1 MQICNDI
8 TLKHHSNEKILG
20 VTIDNKLSFDEY
32 FINIYQTANK
42 KLELD
47 NIFLKKLLQNLVNE
61 P

>member
-8 TLKHHSNEKILG
+8 TLKHHSYQKILG

-32 FINIYQTANK
+32 IINIYQTANK
-42 KLELD
+42 NLELH